1 MTKSRKLVVVLSGA
15 LLVSVCGTLLLKDK
29 EKSKAEELR
38 ESHAKFLKDHPY
50 QKRSRL
56 SKKER
61 KKLGI
66 PPNAYFEQ
74 KYLSEINPATG
85 KTHKENVYDL
95 QEKLASQNASRRSPG
110 DGTDNDWEERGPNNV
125 GGRTRAIIFDPNDAT
140 NETVFAGGV
149 SGGLW
154 RNTNIS
160 NANSEWELIGI
171 PENISVS
178 SIAVDPNNSNIFYV
192 GTGESYTGGDANG
205 NGLWKSID
213 GGNKWTKVFG
223 GITGPSFFQANS
235 TVTVSSPV
243 SIAGDYGSILTTS
256 FGGDLSTPLN
266 GDIVLVNDGDG
277 ATEDGCQAITNNVSG
292 SIAVIDRGSC
302 SFTAKVLNAQ
312 NAGAIGVIMV
322 NNVSTPPINMAGTN
336 TTITIPAVM
345 ISKSDG
351 NVLKT
356 ALSGGST
363 VNVTLTEED
372 VDVSGTIL
380 PGVQNINDILIRNN
394 AGTSE
399 VYVAVGHTYERR
411 GALLG
416 GDSAGVYK
424 STDGVNF
431 TKLNLPKTT
440 GGTEFDPNNIEVAAD
455 NSVLISTNSN
465 SSSQGG
471 GTILHSTDGVTF
483 TSRAIITNG
492 LRTEITL
499 SSTNPNIGY
508 ALVQINDDDNPVKIF
523 RTTDQFQNLT
533 EVSLPNDVDTA
544 IDASDFTRGQSSYD
558 LVIKVDPSDD
568 NTVFTGGIDLFRSTD
583 GGSNWNQ
590 ISKWSNNN
598 DLAFLR
604 VSLVHA
610 DQHGIAFANN
620 DSSIMLFSNDG
631 GVYYSSDSGTVIG
644 GRKRNYNTLQFYTV
658 GVAPTT
664 AFTGGDYFLAGAQDN
679 GTQLIS
685 LGTAGINSSTKAAD
699 GDGAYSF
706 FDTDGTDRYYITN
719 YVYNRDIELY
729 NYDSDEL
736 ISINREST
744 SNGNFINPE
753 ELDSNLD
760 ILYSNYSNASGSIIR
775 RYANILD
782 ASAITKTNLTNALL
796 DAAPSAMKVSPYT
809 TGSSYLLAG
818 LSNGKLLEISNANS
832 AAISWRDI
840 TGSEFVGS
848 ISDVEFGRNQNEI
861 FVTMHNYGVV
871 SIWYTVDGGDS
882 WLNKEGNF
890 PDIPVKSILQN
901 PLNHREVIIGTELG
915 VWKTDDFGISSP
927 NWVQSFNGMS
937 NVTVTDMDLRDDNT
951 IFVSTYGRG
960 VFSGKFTVSATASVE
975 EVTKG
980 EEAFTVF
987 PTVSKGEFTVF
998 AKSEVGDMKMRIYNI
1013 SGSEVYTSNL
1023 DFAKDENQKVSVNLS
1038 SGIYLVQMTDSNNK
1052 KSSKKIVIE

>member
-85 KTHKENVYDL
+85 RVHKENVYDL
-95 QEKLASQNASRRSPG
+95 QEKLASQSASRRSPG

-125 GGRTRAIIFDPNDAT
+125 GGRTRAIMFDPNDAT

-192 GTGESYTGGDANG
+192 GTGESYTGGDTNG

-223 GITGPSFFQANS
+223 GITGPSFFQGNS
-235 TVTVSSPV
+235 TVTVNSPA
-243 SIAGDYGSILTTS
+243 SIAGGYGSILTTS
-256 FGGDLSTPLN
+256 FGGDLTTPLSGN
-266 GDIVLVNDGDG
+266 IVVVNDGDG

-302 SFTAKVLNAQ
+302 NFTEKALNAQ
-312 NAGAIGVIMV
+312 NAGAIAVIMV
-322 NNVSTPPINMAGTN
+322 NNASTPPINMGGSDAAV
-336 TTITIPAVM
+336 TIPAVM
-345 ISKSDG
+345 VSKSDG
-351 NVLKT
+351 NVFKT
-356 ALSGGST
+356 ALSGGVV

-372 VDVSGTIL
+372 ADVTGTIL
-380 PGVQNINDILIRNN
+380 PGVQNINDILVRNN

-399 VYVAVGHTYERR
+399 VYVAVGHANGPG

-424 STDGVNF
+424 STDGTNF
-431 TKLNLPKTT
+431 TKLTLPKTT

-455 NSVLISTNSN
+455 NSVLISTTSN

-471 GTILHSTDGVTF
+471 GTILHSTNGVTF
-483 TSRAIITNG
+483 TSRAAITNG
-492 LRTEITL
+492 LRTEIAL
-499 SSTNPNIGY
+499 SSTNANIGY
-508 ALVQINDDDNPVKIF
+508 ALVQMSSDIAPVKIY

-533 EVSLPNDVDTA
+533 EVSLPNDADTGIEA
-544 IDASDFTRGQSSYD
+544 NDFTRGQAFYD
-558 LVIKVDPSDD
+558 LIIKVDPSDD

-583 GGSNWNQ
+583 GGTNWNQ
-590 ISKWSNNN
+590 LSHWYGG
-598 DLAFLR
+598 FGFQE
-604 VSLVHA
+604 VHA
-610 DQHGIAFANN
+610 DQHGIAFSSN
-620 DSSIMLFSNDG
+620 DSSVMLFSNDG

-658 GVAPTT
+658 GVGPTA

-679 GTQLIS
+679 GTHLFDNAS
-685 LGTAGINSSTKAAD
+685 AGINSTTDVSG

-719 YVYNRDIELY
+719 YVYNQAIDLY
-729 NYDSDEL
+729 NYDAPL
-736 ISINREST
+736 GRRRITINSEDTR
-744 SNGNFINPE
+744 NGNFINPE

-782 ASAITKTNLTNALL
+782 ASAITKTNLTDALL
-796 DAAPSAMKVSPYT
+796 DAAPSAMKVSPFT

-871 SIWYTVDGGDS
+871 SIWYTVDGGNS

-915 VWKTDDFGISSP
+915 VWKTDDFGVSSP

-975 EVTKG
+975 EVIKG

-1013 SGSEVYTSNL
+1013 SGSEVYTSDL